1 MEISDLKSLLRLR
14 LADCGYA
21 PSAQTEATIGRL
33 CSLHADSQRL
43 LMEWLRNENPVA
55 FDPIQGIDSSFLR
68 EQLNMKEPAI
78 IIAHQMLMDDPIGNA
93 TYFRQLAIT
102 KR

>member
-1 MEISDLKSLLRLR
+1 MEVSDLKSLLRMR
-14 LADCGYA
+14 LADCGYT

-33 CSLHADSQRL
+33 CSLHIDSQRL

-55 FDPIQGIDSSFLR
+55 FDSIQGIDSSFLR
-68 EQLNMKEPAI
+68 EQLDMKEPAI
-78 IIAHQMLMDDPIGNA
+78 IIAHHMLMDDPIGNA
-93 TYFRQLAIT
+93 AYFRHLAIT